1 MTATRTYQ
9 VSREQLKQVQVLCL
23 LEDDVLDQVLKLS
36 RHQHYAKHETIL
48 MKGIVNDW
56 LGILLA
62 GHVQVVDA
70 LASGLEVG
78 LDLIRPGHFFGEFA
92 VIDRQPRS
100 VNLVAISPC
109 DVIQIPGEVA
119 RQLFF
124 RYPPVAEA
132 IQLHFTRIIRRNNEM
147 RSLVSMPQASH
158 RVIALLLVLS
168 GSSHGGLVVIDV
180 LPTHQELAIMA
191 NTSRETVSR
200 TLSELMRQGLIEKD
214 LRRLIIRHKER
225 LQQLLT
231 SEA

>member
-1 MTATRTYQ
+1 
-9 VSREQLKQVQVLCL
+9 
-23 LEDDVLDQVLKLS
+23 
-36 RHQHYAKHETIL
+36 
-48 MKGIVNDW
+48 
-56 LGILLA
+56 
-62 GHVQVVDA
+62 
-70 LASGLEVG
+70 
-78 LDLIRPGHFFGEFA
+78 
-92 VIDRQPRS
+92 
-100 VNLVAISPC
+100 
-109 DVIQIPGEVA
+109 
-119 RQLFF
+119 
-124 RYPPVAEA
+124 
-132 IQLHFTRIIRRNNEM
+132 
-147 RSLVSMPQASH
+147 MPQASH